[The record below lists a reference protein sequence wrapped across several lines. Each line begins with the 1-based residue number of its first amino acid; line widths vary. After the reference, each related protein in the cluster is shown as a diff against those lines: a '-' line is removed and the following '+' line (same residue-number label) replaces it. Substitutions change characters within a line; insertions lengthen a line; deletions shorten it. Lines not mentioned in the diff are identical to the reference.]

1 MSDLNTDTQ
10 QAEHF
15 LTLLDEEAEAFTFQ
29 TFDDNKARKDGSLI
43 RVLHGSFISVS
54 DELVRLNEL
63 GAGVFVTVNE
73 TDLKGRRLENI
84 KRVRAVWQEAD
95 RGDEPTL
102 PCQPHISVESSP
114 GKYHQYVLT
123 DTDQLD
129 EFAAVQLRLVD
140 DYGSD
145 PNAKDLSRVL
155 RLPGFYHQKNPQV
168 PHMVSIIHESGEQP
182 LPWDKLK
189 QSFPP
194 VAHSGNAGKPE
205 ETPKTMENLDEVK
218 SALGVLDPDAGYKRW
233 LDIGMALHSTGTG
246 EQGFELWDDWS
257 ANGCTYREGECAYK
271 WNSFSSNRGITLKTL
286 FAYASDT
293 GWRYRGKSTVDDPD
307 AVEAKIEE
315 LAQLDIVSYGQ
326 SRKAAAAELDIPVS
340 MLDKAVSQAQPDNGN
355 GEGNTADELV
365 NIVNG
370 CATLFLEEN
379 GDGFATFDAG
389 GHNETWPIDSEGFRE
404 WLGYKYFQ
412 QTGRAPGDSS
422 LTTSLNTLR
431 GIAKYE
437 GDECKVWL
445 RCAPHQGGYLIDL
458 CDEQW
463 RVVYV
468 TPHGWQILNQSPV
481 IFTRTKNM
489 SALPVPGE
497 MRDFSKL
504 WNYANVSKEDRPFV
518 AAWMVDACRPD
529 TPYPPLELGGFYG
542 HAKSSTQKALRRVI
556 DPSRVDLRVEP
567 KTTEDLLVAARN
579 NHIVSLNNIS
589 HLSPARQ
596 DALCSISTGGG
607 VGGRKFYTNS
617 EESLFEIKRAVMING
632 IKTLATAPDLV
643 DRTVRVELP
652 KLVAYRKES
661 EMWSEFEKDHAIIFG
676 GFLDLFSK
684 TLAILP
690 SIEIARPPRMAD
702 FAYLG
707 EALFMALKIDSGFI
721 RVYDAKRQLAAD
733 KALEGSPVAQAVQ
746 EFIKSSPGWSGTV
759 GALYEQLSI
768 LHNTPSA
775 WPKSP
780 RGLGDQLRV
789 IAPAMAMLGFKIE
802 FDPKRHNDGYHVL
815 LGYIHAPADGSTPS
829 QRSQYSPDNE
839 DSMTYSALS
848 ERSEHGEH
856 IELPAGANEGCAQ
869 CGGEGC
875 QWCSSSISHRA
886 EGATQ

>member
-1 MSDLNTDTQ
+1 MAKPDTQ
-10 QAEHF
+10 QAGHF
-15 LTLLDEEAEAFTFQ
+15 LTLLDEGAEDFTFQ
-29 TFDDNKARKDGSLI
+29 TFDDDKNRKDSSLVRI
-43 RVLHGSFISVS
+43 LNGSFESVS
-54 DELVRLNEL
+54 GELVRLNKL
-63 GAGVFVTVNE
+63 GAGVFVTINE
-73 TDLKGRRLENI
+73 TDLKGRKTGNMQ
-84 KRVRAVWQEAD
+84 RVRAVWQEAD

-102 PCQPHISVESSP
+102 PCEPHIKVESSP
-114 GKYHQYVLT
+114 GKYHQYILT

-129 EFAAVQLRLVD
+129 EFAAVQLRMVD

-155 RLPGFYHQKNPQV
+155 RLPGFYHQKNPQA
-168 PHMVSIIHESGEQP
+168 PHLVKIIHESGEQP
-182 LPWDKLK
+182 LPWNKLK

-194 VAHSGNAGKPE
+194 VTHSGNADKPKG
-205 ETPKTMENLDEVK
+205 TPTQLDNQDEVE
-218 SALGVLDPDAGYKRW
+218 SALNALIPDDGYNTW
-233 LDIGMALHSTGTG
+233 LHVGMALHSTGGG
-246 EQGFELWDDWS
+246 EQAFKLWDEWS
-257 ANGCTYREGECAYK
+257 ARGVYREGETAYK
-271 WNSFSSNRGITLKTL
+271 WSTFSDDGGITLKTL
-286 FAYASDT
+286 FGFATDK
-293 GWRYRGKSTVDDPD
+293 GWKYHGKSTVDDPN
-307 AVEAKIEE
+307 AVQAKLDE
-315 LAQLDIVSYGQ
+315 LAQLDAISYGQ
-326 SRKAAAAELDIPVS
+326 ARKAAAAELRIPVTI
-340 MLDKAVSQAQPDNGN
+340 LDKAVKQAQPDNGN
-355 GEGNTADELV
+355 GEGSTADELV

-370 CATLFLEEN
+370 CATLFVAEE

-389 GHNETWPIDSEGFRE
+389 DHKETWGIDSEGFRE

-422 LTTSLNTLR
+422 LTTALNTLR
-431 GIAKYE
+431 GIAKHE
-437 GDECKVWL
+437 GDELKVWL
-445 RCAPHQGGYLIDL
+445 RCAPHQDGYLIDL

-463 RVVYV
+463 RAVYI
-468 TPHGWQILNQSPV
+468 TPHGWQVLDQSPV

-489 SALPVPGE
+489 SALPVPGDV
-497 MRDFSKL
+497 RDFSKL

-542 HAKSSTQKALRRVI
+542 HAKSSTQKAIRRVI

-661 EMWSEFEKDHAIIFG
+661 EMWAEYEKDHGVIFG
-676 GFLDLFSK
+676 GFLDLFAR
-684 TLAILP
+684 TLSILP
-690 SIEIARPPRMAD
+690 SVEIRRPPRMAD

-707 EALFMALKIDSGFI
+707 EALFEAHKIAGGFTN
-721 RVYDAKRQLAAD
+721 VYAAKRQLAAD
-733 KALEGSPVAQAVQ
+733 KALEGSPVAQTIRA
-746 EFIKSSPGWSGTV
+746 FIDARITWSGTM
-759 GALYEQLSI
+759 GDLYDQLSV
-768 LHNTPSA
+768 LHTSPSA

-789 IAPAMAMLGFKIE
+789 IAPAMAMLGFRIE
-802 FDPKRHNDGYHVL
+802 FDPIRKNDGYHVL
-815 LGYIHAPADGSTPS
+815 LGHVPTSAGNSTRS
-829 QRSQYSPDNE
+829 QRSPCSSDQSE
-839 DSMTYSALS
+839 DEESMTYGAQS

-856 IELPAGANEGCAQ
+856 IEVPAGAHEGCAQ

-875 QWCSSSISHRA
+875 QWCSSSINHLA
-886 EGATQ
+886 TGAQL